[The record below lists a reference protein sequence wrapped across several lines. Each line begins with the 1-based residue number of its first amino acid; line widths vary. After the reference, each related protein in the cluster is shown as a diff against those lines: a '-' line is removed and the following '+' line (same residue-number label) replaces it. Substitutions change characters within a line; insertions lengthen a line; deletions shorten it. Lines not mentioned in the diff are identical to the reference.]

1 MDSFCI
7 YPFVDIDVTP
17 NGGVKPCCVFEGYIA
32 KHGRPMSV
40 YEHTIEEIW
49 DSDEMR
55 SIRAAMVQGRRIAA
69 CSHCHGQE
77 AEGVDSTR
85 MLTTKAWQNGWLN
98 PRNETIEHVKERAV
112 ASEFRVAGGPEWL
125 GLDLGNLCNLKC
137 RMCNSTFSSAI
148 ANDPVHAKWAPPG
161 PLPTYWRRDGLVVA
175 PVPVLGVAYD
185 GFSQPDPSEATL
197 TSWTYG
203 NSALRLPIA
212 AERMTAVAVA
222 IGDRRPDNYPLQIVA
237 NGHVICDGIL
247 PTGTWRK
254 TIALPFLPDATE
266 LDLRFIGPAFF
277 NASTGQMTGIGIQE
291 VRFLR
296 EVSTKRGVALSRF
309 DGGEPWYRH
318 KGFLHDE
325 LLGFCTRLTRL
336 HLLGG
341 EPLLMKDVRPFVLEL
356 IQQGAAEDMTLV
368 ISTNATNVPDEW
380 LDLLARLKSV
390 IIQVSLDG
398 YGRVNDYIRYPSV
411 WRDIEANLMRLR
423 RLENSFLY
431 VNATVQVY
439 NMLFLPEII
448 QFCDD
453 VGIEFRCHL
462 LQNPQYLSP
471 LIMPATIRHAAAS
484 RLRAFALGAPDR
496 RDYLLQLIDAFEA
509 EQVPLGADHLANFVS
524 FTRELDESREQSIAL
539 ALPELH
545 GMMIDAGM
553 IRPP

>member
-1 MDSFCI
+1 
-7 YPFVDIDVTP
+7 
-17 NGGVKPCCVFEGYIA
+17 
-32 KHGRPMSV
+32 
-40 YEHTIEEIW
+40 
-49 DSDEMR
+49 
-55 SIRAAMVQGRRIAA
+55 
-69 CSHCHGQE
+69 
-77 AEGVDSTR
+77 
-85 MLTTKAWQNGWLN
+85 
-98 PRNETIEHVKERAV
+98 
-112 ASEFRVAGGPEWL
+112 
-125 GLDLGNLCNLKC
+125 
-137 RMCNSTFSSAI
+137 
-148 ANDPVHAKWAPPG
+148 
-161 PLPTYWRRDGLVVA
+161 
-175 PVPVLGVAYD
+175 
-185 GFSQPDPSEATL
+185 
-197 TSWTYG
+197 
-203 NSALRLPIA
+203 
-212 AERMTAVAVA
+212 
-222 IGDRRPDNYPLQIVA
+222 
-237 NGHVICDGIL
+237 
-247 PTGTWRK
+247 
-254 TIALPFLPDATE
+254 
-266 LDLRFIGPAFF
+266 
-277 NASTGQMTGIGIQE
+277 
-291 VRFLR
+291 
-296 EVSTKRGVALSRF
+296 
-309 DGGEPWYRH
+309 
-318 KGFLHDE
+318 
-325 LLGFCTRLTRL
+325 L

-524 FTRELDESREQSIAL
+524 FTRELDESRERSIAL